1 MEIPSTYSS
10 VKSFKQFTDD
20 PTVFLNHS
28 NSLKKG
34 THLPYNVGD
43 YLLGGFLEEGGEGG
57 GGRGASAQVFIFH
70 IFSFHF
76 ICFSKPKQKMI

>member
-20 PTVFLNHS
+20 PTVLLNHS

-34 THLPYNVGD
+34 THLPYNEGD
-43 YLLGGFLEEGGEGG
+43 YLLGEFLEEGG
-57 GGRGASAQVFIFH
+57 GRLPKSSYFIF
-70 IFSFHF
+70 FHF
-76 ICFSKPKQKMI
+76 ILSVSPNLSKR

>member
-43 YLLGGFLEEGGEGG
+43 YLLGGFLEEGGGG
-57 GGRGASAQVFIFH
+57 GGRLPKSSYFIF
-70 IFSFHF
+70 FHF
-76 ICFSKPKQKMI
+76 ILSVSPNLSKR

>member
-43 YLLGGFLEEGGEGG
+43 YLLGGFLEEAGG
-57 GGRGASAQVFIFH
+57 GGGGVGGGPNLQI
-70 IFSFHF
+70 
-76 ICFSKPKQKMI
+76 